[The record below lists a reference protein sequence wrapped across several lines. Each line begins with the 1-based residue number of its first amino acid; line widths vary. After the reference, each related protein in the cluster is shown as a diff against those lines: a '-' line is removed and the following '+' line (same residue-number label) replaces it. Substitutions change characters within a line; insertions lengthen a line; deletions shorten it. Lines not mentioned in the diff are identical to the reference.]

1 MPCHKPVY
9 LQLDD
14 AEGFVEVVRKKPKKE
29 PEPEKVEKKS
39 STKSKKTK
47 KSDKSKK
54 SVEKDQQGTITPT
67 TTQNGSSEKHSPIIK
82 WSGGAIIDSTP
93 LFGSNIWARKNAW
106 EKPLTFTDKQTIEAK
121 ELLAPLTSGESTSLF
136 SSDADLA
143 KKIRAKFDDKSW
155 KNGKI
160 RELTFCFASQH
171 CHLLDCFYYS
181 S

>member
-1 MPCHKPVY
+1 MVGT
-9 LQLDD
+9 L
-14 AEGFVEVVRKKPKKE
+14 
-29 PEPEKVEKKS
+29 PEKVEKKS

-155 KNGKI
+155 KNGKC
-160 RELTFCFASQH
+160 RELTFCFAFQH
-171 CHLLDCFYYS
+171 FHLLDCFYYS